1 MAEKPLPPES
11 SVEQQHDHQQEQPA
25 QPQPAQSHDN
35 SGGDNPASSGG
46 SPSGVDP
53 TQGLSGL
60 DGSDPMSNMDPSTFL
75 QPLQEMGSKVGEL
88 PQQLSQAVMSGA
100 QPAMQVM
107 QGMASQLG
115 QPANGLPGAGSPG
128 GGNKVELDPEK
139 AQITTSKAEHE
150 ASNGLSKKSAPKGL
164 AGKTP
169 FDAAIVTGVTKHELI
184 DTSVSGELG
193 VRSVANSTSRQ
204 IGTAT
209 IEAADDKA
217 AGEQASVQGRLI

>member
-11 SVEQQHDHQQEQPA
+11 SVEQQHDHQSEQQA
-25 QPQPAQSHDN
+25 QPQHEQSHDN
-35 SGGDNPASSGG
+35 SGGDSPASSGG
-46 SPSGVDP
+46 SPAGVDP
-53 TQGLSGL
+53 AQGLSGL

-88 PQQLSQAVMSGA
+88 PQQLSQGLTSGL
-100 QPAMQVM
+100 QPALQVM

-115 QPANGLPGAGSPG
+115 QPGNGLPGAGSPG

-139 AQITTSKAEHE
+139 AHATTSKAEHE
-150 ASNGLSKKSAPKGL
+150 ASNGLAKKSAPKGL

-169 FDAAIVTGVTKHELI
+169 FDAAIVAGVAKHELI
-184 DTSVSGELG
+184 DTAVSGELG
-193 VRSVANSTSRQ
+193 VRSVANSASRQ